1 MPLVLVG
8 YSGGGLL
15 ASYLARE
22 MEEVV
27 GLITIAGN
35 LDLGNGISK
44 HGYTHRLLEN
54 TPELIL
60 PFPERLSQLHV
71 FGGQDTNAP
80 YQLSKLL
87 LQSDRNA
94 AVMEIGTA
102 DHDCCWVQH
111 WPAIWGR
118 YQQLTSSSVSSV
130 LSSATR

>member
-35 LDLGNGISK
+35 LDLGNWISK

-60 PFPERLSQLHV
+60 PFPEHLSQLHV

-94 AVMEIGTA
+94 AVMEISTA
-102 DHDCCWVQH
+102 DHDCCWVQN

-130 LSSATR
+130 LSSTTR